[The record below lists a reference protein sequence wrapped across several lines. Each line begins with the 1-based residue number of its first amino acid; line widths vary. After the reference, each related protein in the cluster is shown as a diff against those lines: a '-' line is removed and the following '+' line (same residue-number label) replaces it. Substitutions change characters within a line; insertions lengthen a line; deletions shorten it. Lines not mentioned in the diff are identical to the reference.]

1 VGAVNHFNIFAPTTL
16 AAVLSNVQSGE

>member
-1 VGAVNHFNIFAPTTL
+1 MGALNHFNIFAPTTL